1 MEPNLTAELTTLKR
15 LTPQQLRD
23 RYATVFGETTRA
35 ANKAWLLK
43 RIAWRLQALAEG
55 DPSERAHRRAAEL
68 AYDAD
73 LRLTPR
79 RAATITPKG
88 PPPAA
93 AVPPPPA
100 RDARLPC
107 PGTVLT
113 RPYRGEVL
121 DVRVLADGFE
131 HAGTIY
137 PSLSAVA
144 RAITGSYCNGF
155 LFFRNALNHRGPA

>member
-23 RYATVFGETTRA
+23 RYACVFGETTRS
-35 ANKAWLLK
+35 ANKAWLIK

-55 DPSERAHRRAAEL
+55 DLSERARRRAAKL
-68 AYDAD
+68 ANDAD
-73 LRLTPR
+73 LRSTSP

-100 RDARLPC
+100 RDPRLPC

-121 DVRVLADGFE
+121 QVRVLANGFE
-131 HAGTIY
+131 YAGTLY

-144 RAITGSYCNGF
+144 RAITGSHCNGF
-155 LFFRNALNHRGPA
+155 LFF